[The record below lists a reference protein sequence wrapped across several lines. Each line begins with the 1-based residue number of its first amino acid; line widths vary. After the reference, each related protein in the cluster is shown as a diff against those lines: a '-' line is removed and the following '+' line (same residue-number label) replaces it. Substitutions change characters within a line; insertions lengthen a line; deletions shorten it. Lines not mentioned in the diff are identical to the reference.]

1 MAKNWQAVATGAD
14 TRVVAERDQLRE
26 DVKQAK
32 QRIAELQE
40 AARDGLSEKN
50 AEVARLAQQLQQ
62 LRTEQQV

>member
-1 MAKNWQAVATGAD
+1 M
-14 TRVVAERDQLRE
+14 
-26 DVKQAK
+26 KQAK